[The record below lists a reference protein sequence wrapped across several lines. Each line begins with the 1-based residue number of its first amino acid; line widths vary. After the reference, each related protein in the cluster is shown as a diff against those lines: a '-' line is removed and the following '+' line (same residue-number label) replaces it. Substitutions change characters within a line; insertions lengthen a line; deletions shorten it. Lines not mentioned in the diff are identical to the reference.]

1 LGCAADK
8 TATDVKQPDAQQPA
22 EGTRAFVDMTG
33 NTVNIPTVD
42 KIERVAVLTSPQVQ
56 IMYILGMQDKLCAMT
71 ASQYR

>member
-8 TATDVKQPDAQQPA
+8 TATDVKQPEP
-22 EGTRAFVDMTG
+22 ETRAFVDMTG
-33 NTVNIPTVD
+33 NTVNIPTPD